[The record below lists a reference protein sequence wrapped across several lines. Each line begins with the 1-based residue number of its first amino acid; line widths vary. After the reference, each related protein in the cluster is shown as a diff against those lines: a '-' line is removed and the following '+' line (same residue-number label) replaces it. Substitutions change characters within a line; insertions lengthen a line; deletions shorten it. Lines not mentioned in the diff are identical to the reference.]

1 MDMDNPG
8 WINEALIYFGG
19 DEMKAIELKITDEDY
34 EYLRWLEE
42 KEEEELPTL
51 AKKLLHRIIKANK
64 ERIASEMFGE
74 GKISFLES
82 CEMVKAA
89 PSEMIG
95 ILIKNGVKI
104 GSELIPP
111 DIGLKNLRE
120 YWKHFFFL
128 EKRKPV
134 LKEK

>member
-8 WINEALIYFGG
+8 WVNEAFVYFGG
-19 DEMKAIELKITDEDY
+19 DKMKAIELKITDEDY

-51 AKKLLHRIIKANK
+51 AKKLLHRSIKANK

-104 GSELIPP
+104 GSEMIPS

-120 YWKHFFFL
+120 YWK
-128 EKRKPV
+128 
-134 LKEK
+134 

>member
-8 WINEALIYFGG
+8 WINEAFVYFGG
-19 DEMKAIELKITDEDY
+19 NEMKAIELKITDEDY
-34 EYLRWLEE
+34 EYLKWLEE

-74 GKISFLES
+74 GKISFLEG

-104 GSELIPP
+104 GSEMIPP

-120 YWKHFFFL
+120 YWKHFFF
-128 EKRKPV
+128 
-134 LKEK
+134 

>member
-8 WINEALIYFGG
+8 WINEALVYFGG

-34 EYLRWLEE
+34 EYLRWLEG
-42 KEEEELPTL
+42 KEEEEIPTL

-64 ERIASEMFGE
+64 ERVASEMFGE
-74 GKISFLES
+74 GKISFLEG

-104 GSELIPP
+104 GSEFIPP

-120 YWKHFFFL
+120 YWK
-128 EKRKPV
+128 
-134 LKEK
+134 

>member
-8 WINEALIYFGG
+8 WINEALVYFGG

-34 EYLRWLEE
+34 EYLKWMEE

-74 GKISFLES
+74 GKISFLEG
-82 CEMVKAA
+82 CEMVKAT

-111 DIGLKNLRE
+111 DMGLKNLRE
-120 YWKHFFFL
+120 YWK
-128 EKRKPV
+128 
-134 LKEK
+134 